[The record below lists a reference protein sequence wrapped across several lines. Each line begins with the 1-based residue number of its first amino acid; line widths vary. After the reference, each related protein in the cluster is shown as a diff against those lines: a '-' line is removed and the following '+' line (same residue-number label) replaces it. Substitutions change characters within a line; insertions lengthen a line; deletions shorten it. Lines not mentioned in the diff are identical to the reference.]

1 MKYINLLKNNVLVK
15 SSLWYTIG
23 NFFIKGINFLTIP
36 IFTNIMTVEEY
47 GLVNNFMALSSIMVI
62 FIGLSLQGAI
72 NNANFDY
79 KEDIKAFMSSILFL
93 SFLSFI
99 MFVVVGNFF
108 FLYQNSFFD
117 ITQSVFNIMV
127 FYSYGNFLITFI
139 SGYFTINVQYFKFL
153 TLSIIST
160 IFNVSLSLIFILTIF
175 SDNHYYGRI
184 IAGTIAFSAVGL
196 IIFLLIMFKG
206 KKLYNRDYWM
216 YALKICLPLIPHA
229 LANVILAQ
237 VDRIMINSIDGS
249 FAAGIYSYIY
259 NLGIVLSVIWASANN
274 AWVPW
279 FYSEL
284 NKSNERKIKEV
295 SNYYTI
301 IFAAITLILMLI
313 MVDLAKLLAP
323 QEYLVGIPLIIPIL
337 LAYYFQFL
345 YSLPVNVEFY
355 SKKTFFIPIGTVISA
370 VVNIILNMIFIP
382 MYGYTAASYTT
393 VFSYFILFL
402 FHYNIAKFI
411 IGKQLFDTRMI
422 ILVTSGV
429 VIVAMLFFYLSN
441 FFIIR
446 YIIMLVLIRFLQSY
460 VKKLKIVK

>member
-1 MKYINLLKNNVLVK
+1 MKYMNLLKNNILVK

-47 GLVNNFMALSSIMVI
+47 GLVNNFMALASIMVI
-62 FIGLSLQGAI
+62 IIGLSLQGAI

-93 SFLSFI
+93 TFLSFLLFI
-99 MFVVVGNFF
+99 FVGNFLYF
-108 FLYQNSFFD
+108 YQNSFFD
-117 ITQSVFNIMV
+117 ITQSVFNLMV

-153 TLSIIST
+153 TLSVIST
-160 IFNVSLSLIFILTIF
+160 IFNIGLSLIFILTIF
-175 SDNHYYGRI
+175 NNNHYFGRI
-184 IAGTIAFSAVGL
+184 IGGTVAFSVVGL
-196 IIFLLIMFKG
+196 IIFGFIMFKG
-206 KKLYNRDYWM
+206 KKLYDRDYWR

-229 LANVILAQ
+229 LANVLLGQ
-237 VDRIMINSIDGS
+237 VDRVMINSIDGP

-259 NLGIVLSVIWASANN
+259 NLGIILSVVWASANN

-284 NKSNERKIKEV
+284 NKGNEKKIKNV
-295 SNYYTI
+295 SNYYTMV
-301 IFAAITLILMLI
+301 FAIITLIFMLI
-313 MVDLAKLLAP
+313 MVDVAKLLAP
-323 QEYLVGIPLIIPIL
+323 QEYLKGIPLIIPIL

-355 SKKTFFIPIGTVISA
+355 SKKTFFIPIGTVIA
-370 VVNIILNMIFIP
+370 AFLNIILNMIFIP
-382 MYGYTAASYTT
+382 NFGYIAAGYTT
-393 VFSYFILFL
+393 VLSYFILFL
-402 FHYNIAKFI
+402 FHYNIAKFV

-422 ILVTSGV
+422 VLITSGV
-429 VIVAMLFFYLSN
+429 VIVAMLFFSLSN

-446 YIIMLVLIRFLQSY
+446 YMIMIMLIIFLYSY
-460 VKKLKIVK
+460 VKKIKMVK